1 MTKISLAEEQ
11 GVSGQ
16 FHGNL
21 NDFLNRSSFQ
31 FLWVIR
37 RFTG

>member
-21 NDFLNRSSFQ
+21 TVFFKSKLLPVF
-31 FLWVIR
+31 V
-37 RFTG
+37 GH